1 MLSALLGLGFGVAM
15 VISLDRLARGQ
26 DLPMTPFGFRAF
38 AGGPFD
44 RLPAPV
50 FKAMGLG
57 LVATGV
63 ADILAGAWLWNG
75 ERHGERLAL
84 ATSPISFVLS
94 FGFALPFMLLG
105 VPLRGALIA
114 LGRKSARSR

>member
-15 VISLDRLARGQ
+15 VISLGRLAGGQ
-26 DLPMTPFGFRAF
+26 ELPMTPFGFRAF

-44 RLPAPV
+44 RLPAAV
-50 FKAMGLG
+50 FKAMGVG
-57 LVATGV
+57 LVATCV
-63 ADILAGAWLWNG
+63 ADILAGAWLWKG

-84 ATSPISFVLS
+84 ATSPISFLLS
-94 FGFALPFMLLG
+94 LGFALPFLLVG
-105 VPLRGALIA
+105 VPVRAALIA